1 MGRAILT
8 LTGASSRSTAAHW
21 VAIAPDLSRVT
32 FQGPQRTIPQNDRMW
47 VLLTFIADTKELS
60 EYMDAMSRHFRKD
73 GVQLTD
79 PEMRG
84 IEKMQR

>member
-47 VLLTFIADTKELS
+47 VLLTFIADQLIWDGQKHST
-60 EYMDAMSRHFRKD
+60 DDWKD
-73 GVQLTD
+73 YF
-79 PEMRG
+79 
-84 IEKMQR
+84 I